1 MPPAATCLFW
11 TLSKKPILLLFV
23 FSPKRSRQISFG
35 CEVSQGQFLR
45 TISLTLF
52 AGRTETNS
60 SLKMHAYLRFLLC
73 ARWGQKIGRKAER
86 EREAGPY
93 LTTFTGQNEHVRFCS
108 VVHSSANLHGQPGA
122 IVLGERTQTVT
133 DTHSIVMR
141 HRWHSLGKDA
151 LLFPRKT

>member
-1 MPPAATCLFW
+1 MHQQEEKNKRGLQFFMPPAATCLFW

-35 CEVSQGQFLR
+35 CELSQGQFFR

-86 EREAGPY
+86 ERGRPLFDHFHGPEWARAFLQRGALICKFAWTARCNRPGWTNANRDGY
-93 LTTFTGQNEHVRFCS
+93 ALACS
-108 VVHSSANLHGQPGA
+108 EP
-122 IVLGERTQTVT
+122 
-133 DTHSIVMR
+133 
-141 HRWHSLGKDA
+141 
-151 LLFPRKT
+151 